1 MYKTISGPDMNCF
14 KKPWENEQHFS
25 EVWPESATWWS
36 HRRVDDSKMLEK
48 KGDQMKHK
56 KHAKK
61 QLECSL
67 ALGEIPA
74 SMIAPTY
81 THARLSDLQSTPEY

>member
-1 MYKTISGPDMNCF
+1 MLQKTMREWAALFGSLARISYMVITQKGGWQQD
-14 KKPWENEQHFS
+14 
-25 EVWPESATWWS
+25 A
-36 HRRVDDSKMLEK
+36 EK

-61 QLECSL
+61 QLEWSL